1 MQFIDK
7 ACKFLAKSTGVAVER
22 RRYIPLKQN
31 WGRDLSP
38 STHFSAENIVSL
50 ALDKLSVTKMILGRS
65 TKCEHRIA
73 HYLRHRWLQ
82 SVHFISCNDQ
92 KRQDAGSSK
101 HLPAQAIGSFSNDD
115 GDGNKNGKKKTIGLI
130 RKTTTLHVHHTFLY
144 ISLPSLNDYVVKMP
158 NFTIYGERKQATTN
172 FPVSF

>member
-31 WGRDLSP
+31 YGRDLSP

-50 ALDKLSVTKMILGRS
+50 AFDKLSVTKMILGRS

-73 HYLRHRWLQ
+73 HYLRHR
-82 SVHFISCNDQ
+82 
-92 KRQDAGSSK
+92 
-101 HLPAQAIGSFSNDD
+101 
-115 GDGNKNGKKKTIGLI
+115 
-130 RKTTTLHVHHTFLY
+130 
-144 ISLPSLNDYVVKMP
+144 
-158 NFTIYGERKQATTN
+158 
-172 FPVSF
+172 